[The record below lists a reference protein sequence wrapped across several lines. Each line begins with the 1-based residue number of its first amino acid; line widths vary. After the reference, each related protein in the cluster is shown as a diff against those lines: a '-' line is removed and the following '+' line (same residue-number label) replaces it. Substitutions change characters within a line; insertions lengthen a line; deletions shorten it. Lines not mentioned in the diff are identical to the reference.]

1 MNINVLAY
9 QRIKALYN
17 MDYNEAYDILY
28 HYMLTYLN
36 DEEADNYLF
45 LEEARAVL
53 GLKNHDDIVDYI
65 LNMY

>member
-53 GLKNHDDIVDYI
+53 GLKSHDDIVDYI